1 MAAWPGL
8 SPTFVV
14 YWGSEMENARPPET
28 AKPSAP
34 DSRHSTT
41 TPNAMRARDRGF
53 RISPR
58 QRRALNALLQ
68 RPMTVLELQQ
78 VIGCRNV
85 PDCIFRLR
93 RRGLSI
99 PCAER
104 TVRDR
109 DGRPC
114 RIGVY
119 SLTDADRRNAHDWLS
134 GGCR

>member
-1 MAAWPGL
+1 
-8 SPTFVV
+8 
-14 YWGSEMENARPPET
+14 MENARPTET

-34 DSRHSTT
+34 DSRNSTAT
-41 TPNAMRARDRGF
+41 RNAMQPRDRGF

-58 QRRALNALLQ
+58 QRRALNALLR

-78 VIGCRNV
+78 EIGCRNV
-85 PDCIFRLR
+85 PDCILRLR

-109 DGRPC
+109 DGRAC

-134 GGCR
+134 WGCR